1 MVKQKPV
8 SVKWQVVF
16 SFIPILD
23 FWALHRIEKLR
34 LYLLIVYGSILGS
47 FGIYAII
54 FTPSKIALIIISIV
68 FQPVV
73 IYLVVNWSRK
83 WNQKINK
90 I

>member
-23 FWALHRIEKLR
+23 FWASYRIEKLR
-34 LYLLIVYGSILGS
+34 LYLLIVYGTILGS

-54 FTPSKIALIIISIV
+54 FTPDKIVLIIISIV

-73 IYLVVNWSRK
+73 IYLFVNWSRK
-83 WNQKINK
+83 WNQKILE
-90 I
+90 